1 MVITKPKLKK
11 TPSFKFIEIEG
22 VDMQRFNLASVD
34 EKAKIIPTKLFEEI
48 QLEEFAYIFSDQHFL
63 NKEKD

>member
-1 MVITKPKLKK
+1 MVIIKPKLKK

-34 EKAKIIPTKLFEEI
+34 EKAKIIPAKLLEEI
-48 QLEEFAYIFSDQHFL
+48 
-63 NKEKD
+63 